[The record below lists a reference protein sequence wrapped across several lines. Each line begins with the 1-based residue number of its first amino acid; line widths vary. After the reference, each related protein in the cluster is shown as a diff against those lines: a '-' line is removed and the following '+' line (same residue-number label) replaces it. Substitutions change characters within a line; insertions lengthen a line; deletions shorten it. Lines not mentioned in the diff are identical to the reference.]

1 MEPVCW
7 MSGSLVS
14 HTEVTLCP
22 GKQKH
27 VTTVYHVIWA
37 ELSEDTLIVSFI
49 EKKKKTATVCIKAR
63 LLGSTKEEAVEWVEE
78 LLNVAYKGAIFTLTL
93 RTEEISNLEYT
104 RYQAQQEVEGVRES
118 VLRQGDVPFTF
129 PPECLA
135 RFPTP
140 D

>member
-1 MEPVCW
+1 MESVRRMP
-7 MSGSLVS
+7 GTLVS
-14 HTEVTLCP
+14 HTEATLRP

-78 LLNVAYKGAIFTLTL
+78 LLNVAYKGAIFYTNSVD
-93 RTEEISNLEYT
+93 RGNLEPGIY
-104 RYQAQQEVEGVRES
+104 
-118 VLRQGDVPFTF
+118 
-129 PPECLA
+129 
-135 RFPTP
+135 
-140 D
+140 